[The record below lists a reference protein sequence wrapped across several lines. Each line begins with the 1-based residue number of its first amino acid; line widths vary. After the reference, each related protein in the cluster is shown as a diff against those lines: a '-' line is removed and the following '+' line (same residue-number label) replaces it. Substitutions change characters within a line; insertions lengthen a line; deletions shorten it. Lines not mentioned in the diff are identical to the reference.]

1 MLRSGL
7 GGCLMAP
14 LSISL
19 GVATETT
26 GLSEAKIVLGMSAA
40 FSGPSRGLGIELYR
54 GASAYFTHV
63 NRAGGVRGRKI
74 VLKTHDD
81 GYQPDPSVANTLTL
95 MLRGPGLRAVR
106 LRWHA
111 DRDPGAANAE
121 EVPGAQRLSV
131 LSLHR
136 RPAAARAA
144 LW

>member
-26 GLSEAKIVLGMSAA
+26 GLSESEIVLGMSAA

-63 NRAGGVRGRKI
+63 NS
-74 VLKTHDD
+74 L
-81 GYQPDPSVANTLTL
+81 LTKSSL
-95 MLRGPGLRAVR
+95 
-106 LRWHA
+106 
-111 DRDPGAANAE
+111 D
-121 EVPGAQRLSV
+121 EVGMV
-131 LSLHR
+131 
-136 RPAAARAA
+136 
-144 LW
+144 